1 MAEDQPYVS
10 LWKVS
15 RRGFGGRN
23 LAKGYSA
30 ADFPGKAGQRP
41 DGCAYFARDQWMASL
56 FAEPRLTGYEDF
68 IIEIRVPTEVFEQ
81 RYRRFEH
88 EVVFGGRKGTELAI
102 PAEELDEL
110 NRLSV
115 RLEVERGSAHGE

>member
-1 MAEDQPYVS
+1 MADDQPYIS
-10 LWKVS
+10 IWKVS
-15 RRGFGGRN
+15 RRGLGRRH
-23 LAKGYSA
+23 LTKGYSA

-41 DGCAYFARDQWMASL
+41 DGCAYFARDQWIAAL
-56 FAEPRLTGYEDF
+56 FAEARLTGYEDF
-68 IIEIRVPTEVFEQ
+68 IIEIRVPTGVYEQ

-88 EVVFGGRKGTELAI
+88 DVIFGGRTGAELAI

-115 RLEVERGSAHGE
+115 RLKVEREAAHGE